1 MAQFFLS
8 NPALQDD
15 IKFEQIEYEG
25 DGEDPSADPSKKK
38 KIIQNEPNFTTQ
50 PSKSP
55 PNEASSPT
63 KQEKEKPTDFS
74 KFWGTL
80 SKEIMRNTHK
90 GRKMPPTLE
99 SVNNRLN
106 IFRAKLEKVD
116 HLDLLAKESSR
127 DKKLAK
133 SHKNKDNAEEE
144 KENTPKD
151 LDTKTVGNE
160 DPNLSYAN
168 DEDDVVYYSF
178 KKKMQLAL
186 HKRKA
191 LEKAE
196 NERRAKN
203 AKKGGKED
211 TMDDRHG
218 ALFRSDILDDKKRE
232 EKNIE
237 FQTPIGQGFYEI
249 LKQSGDDTE
258 QFRKM
263 AQTFVNNY
271 NKKVKN
277 ELHNIKKKNF
287 PPQIPKFVSEETKNL
302 NILLPDYT
310 LFLAN
315 KADMFQNLEDV
326 KPSIN
331 TPEYECFK
339 TINKILDGKLIN
351 FWKSCQNN

>member
-1 MAQFFLS
+1 MTQFFLS

-15 IKFEQIEYEG
+15 IKFETMALEG
-25 DGEDPSADPSKKK
+25 ENFGKDNQNIINSKNHE
-38 KIIQNEPNFTTQ
+38 QNYNPPEIKT
-50 PSKSP
+50 P
-55 PNEASSPT
+55 PNEQSSPSKAE
-63 KQEKEKPTDFS
+63 KQTDFS
-74 KFWGTL
+74 KYWGTL

-106 IFRAKLEKVD
+106 IFRAKIEKVD
-116 HLDLLAKESSR
+116 HLELLAKESSR
-127 DKKLAK
+127 DKKTLK
-133 SHKNKDNAEEE
+133 TQKNTTKNEEE
-144 KENTPKD
+144 TKETPTHKE
-151 LDTKTVGNE
+151 TEIKTAPNE
-160 DPNLSYAN
+160 ESNISYAN
-168 DEDDVVYYSF
+168 DEDDIVYYSF

-203 AKKGGKED
+203 SKKNGGKED
-211 TMDDRHG
+211 TNDDRHG
-218 ALFRSDILDDKKRE
+218 TFFRSEILDDKKKE

-271 NKKVKN
+271 NKKVKA

-287 PPQIPKFVSEETKNL
+287 PPQIPKFATEETKNL

-310 LFLAN
+310 IFMPN
-315 KADMFQNLEDV
+315 KADLFQNLEDV
-326 KPSIN
+326 KPDPN
-331 TPEYECFK
+331 TPEYECLK
-339 TINKILDGKLIN
+339 TISKILDGKVIN
-351 FWKSCQNN
+351 FWKNNQNN